1 VLVARDNINV
11 YSEDFSDSGRM
22 PVFTTLK
29 AGTVIAD
36 QFSDEG
42 EYYRLVTGHDCLFVK
57 KSDVV
62 VNKKL

>member
-1 VLVARDNINV
+1 
-11 YSEDFSDSGRM
+11 M

-57 KSDVV
+57 KTDVV